1 MRQKHH
7 NRRGFALVIV
17 LSLMTILVLIIYA
30 ISLIGRVDNQLG
42 ATAVYQTQARQN
54 ALLGLRLSL
63 AKLQQTA
70 GALSSVTGSAEVL
83 STSLPENSRWTGV
96 WQNLSATPI
105 WLVSGESLPSDF
117 SASFSFGATSG
128 SNPPPVISDLQDNVV
143 LVGNGS
149 TNTTAS
155 RYLSGDAVLV
165 PKEMISVQSASS
177 SLTVELGH
185 YAYWV
190 GDEGV
195 KLSAQLPGVNPPP
208 SPAPSV
214 HGINKIEYSWT
225 PDTSNLANVV
235 SYEQLSESGAGST
248 TRKTTFHSVTLQ
260 HLGFIAGNIQRTGL
274 VNVNTALSRVW
285 QGVAGTFDSG
295 TTLYR
300 RRNFANEII
309 DASGSGPYLTVDEF
323 LTSAALENAVDR
335 LSGVTVAEF
344 RSVMEDWFTVRSD
357 TFRIRAY
364 GDAMNPADEG
374 VAGATPESVAYC
386 EAIVQRTN
394 QDAPLGNGK
403 KFVITYF
410 RWLGPDDI

>member
-1 MRQKHH
+1 
-7 NRRGFALVIV
+7 
-17 LSLMTILVLIIYA
+17 MTILVLIIYA

-177 SLTVELGH
+177 
-185 YAYWV
+185 
-190 GDEGV
+190 
-195 KLSAQLPGVNPPP
+195 
-208 SPAPSV
+208 
-214 HGINKIEYSWT
+214 
-225 PDTSNLANVV
+225 
-235 SYEQLSESGAGST
+235 
-248 TRKTTFHSVTLQ
+248 
-260 HLGFIAGNIQRTGL
+260 
-274 VNVNTALSRVW
+274 
-285 QGVAGTFDSG
+285 
-295 TTLYR
+295 
-300 RRNFANEII
+300 
-309 DASGSGPYLTVDEF
+309 
-323 LTSAALENAVDR
+323 
-335 LSGVTVAEF
+335 
-344 RSVMEDWFTVRSD
+344 
-357 TFRIRAY
+357 
-364 GDAMNPADEG
+364 
-374 VAGATPESVAYC
+374 
-386 EAIVQRTN
+386 
-394 QDAPLGNGK
+394 
-403 KFVITYF
+403 
-410 RWLGPDDI
+410 